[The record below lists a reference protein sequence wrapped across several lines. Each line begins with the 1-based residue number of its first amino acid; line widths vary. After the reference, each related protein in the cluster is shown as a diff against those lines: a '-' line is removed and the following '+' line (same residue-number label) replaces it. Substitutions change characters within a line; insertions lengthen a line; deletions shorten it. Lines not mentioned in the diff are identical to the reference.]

1 MRIPNR
7 KQNGTLYLIY
17 RDAEKEQ
24 MGMKVSDLN
33 DKLEKSEK
41 ECEKMRK

>member
-1 MRIPNR
+1 MKIRNR
-7 KQNGTLYLIY
+7 KRNGIFYIIY

-33 DKLEKSEK
+33 EKL
-41 ECEKMRK
+41 